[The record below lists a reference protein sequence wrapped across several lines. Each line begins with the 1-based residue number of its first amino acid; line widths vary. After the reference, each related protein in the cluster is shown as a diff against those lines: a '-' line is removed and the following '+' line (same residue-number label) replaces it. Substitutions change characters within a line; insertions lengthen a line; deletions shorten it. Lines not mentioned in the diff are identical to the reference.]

1 MWGIVIE
8 FCLATHIRLPPKEKV
23 GEGES
28 SVVVVTCVGSVHDR
42 KSIFANIPVS

>member
-1 MWGIVIE
+1 MQRIVIE
-8 FCLATHIRLPPKEKV
+8 FCLATPVHLPPKDKV

-28 SVVVVTCVGSVHDR
+28 SVVVVTCVGIVHDR